1 MTGIIVF
8 NLVMVA
14 FAAAIALQL
23 VPSARI
29 STSLEWLHG
38 IIGITPPATDKAW
51 IFALVW
57 VGSMMIIVDGLLL
70 LLVFLVSRV
79 M

>member
-8 NLVMVA
+8 NLLMATLGAV
-14 FAAAIALQL
+14 IALRL
-23 VPSARI
+23 VPTARI

-38 IIGITPPATDKAW
+38 IIGITPPAVDKAW

-57 VGSMMIIVDGLLL
+57 VVSLMVIVDGLLL
-70 LLVFLVSRV
+70 LLVFLVSHV